1 MIYFTI
7 NEQKMLKGVARNR
20 LNSLSQREIDNLLT
34 DEKTTAIIEPSNSW
48 NSSVMVQVSEFNGE
62 DFRVAMKVSDYVTM
76 SCSKLWVDG
85 RYNGPVRLIK
95 HGMETFIKTEE

>member
-1 MIYFTI
+1 
-7 NEQKMLKGVARNR
+7 
-20 LNSLSQREIDNLLT
+20 
-34 DEKTTAIIEPSNSW
+34 
-48 NSSVMVQVSEFNGE
+48 MVQVSEFNGE

>member
-34 DEKTTAIIEPSNSW
+34 DEKTTAIIEPSNS
-48 NSSVMVQVSEFNGE
+48 
-62 DFRVAMKVSDYVTM
+62 
-76 SCSKLWVDG
+76 
-85 RYNGPVRLIK
+85 
-95 HGMETFIKTEE
+95 